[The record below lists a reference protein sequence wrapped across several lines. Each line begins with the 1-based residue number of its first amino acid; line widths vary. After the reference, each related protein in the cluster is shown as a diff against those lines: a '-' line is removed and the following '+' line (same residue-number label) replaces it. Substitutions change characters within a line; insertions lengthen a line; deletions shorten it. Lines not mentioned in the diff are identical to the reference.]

1 MALEH
6 NKTVVRRLYAAL
18 DSGPAVMEAVR
29 AGIFAPD
36 AVSHFS
42 GKRLDYAAHA
52 QFDAMV
58 AQAFPDRR
66 YTVEDLLAEG
76 DKVVVRFTTS
86 GTHLG
91 EFQGIPATG
100 KTGTVTGIAI
110 CRIRDGRIAE
120 QWVEFD
126 QLGMLQELGLISTT
140 EHESV

>member
-6 NKTVVRRLYAAL
+6 NKAVVRRLYAAL
-18 DSGPAVMEAVR
+18 DGGPDVMEAVR
-29 AGIFAPD
+29 ADIFAPD

-42 GKRLDYAAHA
+42 GKPLDYAAHA

-66 YTVEDLLAEG
+66 YTVEDLVAEG

-100 KTGTVTGIAI
+100 KIGTVTGIAI
-110 CRIRDGRIAE
+110 CRVKDDKIVE

-126 QLGMLQELGLISTT
+126 QLGMLQELGVIPTA
-140 EHESV
+140 EHASA